1 MTYKPAE
8 RKNAICTMETE
19 NQKKRN
25 KNTMV
30 NEHIML
36 QINLSVTNT
45 TRILNETYSQIE
57 IKSRFSD
64 RIKEN
69 KFSNILSKG

>member
-1 MTYKPAE
+1 
-8 RKNAICTMETE
+8 METE

>member
-1 MTYKPAE
+1 
-8 RKNAICTMETE
+8 METE
-19 NQKKRN
+19 HQKKRY
-25 KNTMV
+25 KTTMV
-30 NEHIML
+30 NENIML

-57 IKSRFSD
+57 MKSRFSD

>member
-1 MTYKPAE
+1 MEAE
-8 RKNAICTMETE
+8 H
-19 NQKKRN
+19 QKKRY
-25 KNTMV
+25 KTTMV
-30 NEHIML
+30 NENIML

-57 IKSRFSD
+57 MKSRFSD